1 MKQYKQRK
9 KQMAKVLEPLR
20 EELKEVLDKGKQM
33 QEKARGESIMCCL
46 TSFNMHQET
55 EDLQ

>member
-33 QEKARGESIMCCL
+33 QEKARGESIMC
-46 TSFNMHQET
+46 
-55 EDLQ
+55 